1 MRILCFLKAILD
13 PEAPPGAIRFPGKV
27 ESGDVA
33 TVLGPFE
40 GNALELSV
48 QLAETSGGSF
58 VAVAMGDGSQDVA
71 LRKALALGAERAARI
86 DAEPGF
92 QDPLAAA
99 RRLQAAA
106 RELGEADAYV
116 FGRQAGDWDMGFT
129 AGIFAGLMD
138 LPFVPLAQHAEI
150 AGEGLRLRREIAG
163 GYEESLVR
171 GPLVM
176 SVTNGPATLMRLP
189 KVKDVML
196 ANRRPIDVLRPADAA
211 ASVTLHEIAAAQV
224 TRQGRMLAGD
234 AAAQA
239 AQLASEL
246 RRFLVGAGGGN

>member
-48 QLAETSGGSF
+48 QLAEASAGSF
-58 VAVAMGDGSQDVA
+58 VAVAMGGGSQDVA
-71 LRKALALGAERAARI
+71 LRKALALGAERAVRI

-92 QDPLAAA
+92 QDPLLAA
-99 RRLQAAA
+99 RRLMAAA
-106 RELGEADAYV
+106 QEIGGADAYV
-116 FGRQAGDWDMGFT
+116 FGRQAGDWDMGVT

-138 LPFVPLAQHAEI
+138 LPLVPLVQHAEVL
-150 AGEGLRLRREIAG
+150 GQNLRLRREIPG
-163 GYEESLVR
+163 GYEESLR
-171 GPLVM
+171 GGALVM

-196 ANRRPIDVLRPADAA
+196 ANRKPIDVLRPAQAD
-211 ASVTLHEIAAAQV
+211 ASVTLDGIAAAQLA
-224 TRQGRMLAGD
+224 RKGHMLQGD

-239 AQLASEL
+239 LQLAAEL
-246 RRFLVGAGGGN
+246 RRFLIGAGGGN